1 METREAYQKKMESQF
16 KEWGAKI
23 NQLRARA
30 EKVSAEVKIEYYEQ
44 IYTLRTKQA
53 AARNKLQKLKKAGG
67 HTWQDLKAGVETAW
81 KELKST
87 ANNAVSKFK

>member
-1 METREAYQKKMESQF
+1 MGAREAYQKKMESQF
-16 KEWGAKI
+16 KEWEAKI

-53 AARNKLQKLKKAGG
+53 AARSKLQELKKTGENA
-67 HTWQDLKAGVETAW
+67 WQDLKAGVETAW
-81 KELKST
+81 KELKN
-87 ANNAVSKFK
+87 ALDNAVSKFK

>member
-1 METREAYQKKMESQF
+1 MGAREAYQKKMESQF
-16 KEWGAKI
+16 KEWEAKI

-53 AARNKLQKLKKAGG
+53 AARNKLQELKKAGG
-67 HTWQDLKAGVETAW
+67 HAWQDLKAGVETAW

-87 ANNAVSKFK
+87 ADNAVSKFK